1 VCVRA
6 PGALVVLYR
15 FPRTRQL
22 IHFFGNLTSILFVG
36 GLFPQG
42 HFLFASLYS
51 DHLAELVSAME
62 LKECNGGEDVLKQGS
77 PLEHFYV
84 VAGR

>member
-1 VCVRA
+1 MY
-6 PGALVVLYR
+6 VL
-15 FPRTRQL
+15 L
-22 IHFFGNLTSILFVG
+22 
-36 GLFPQG
+36 GLQQG

-62 LKECNGGEDVLKQGS
+62 LKECAGGDEVLKQGS